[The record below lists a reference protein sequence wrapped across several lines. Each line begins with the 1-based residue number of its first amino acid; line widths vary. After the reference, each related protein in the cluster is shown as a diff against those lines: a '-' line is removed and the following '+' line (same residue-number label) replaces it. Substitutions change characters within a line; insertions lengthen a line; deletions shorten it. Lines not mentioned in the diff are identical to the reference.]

1 VRVVR
6 PSKILCVGR
15 NYAAHA
21 AELGHEVPKEP
32 LIFLKASSAVIGDG
46 DAIVIPSWAGRI
58 EHEGE
63 IGIVIGRRARNV
75 SSQDAWKHV
84 AAIVPLNDVT
94 ARELQKKDGQW
105 ARAKGFDTFCPIG
118 TPVPAE
124 GRDPRAL
131 EVITRVNGQVRQ
143 HGHASD
149 MAFPIPYVVAYCST
163 FATLEEG
170 DVLATGTPEGVGPL
184 VPGDVVEVEIPGVG
198 RVRNPVIAGNDPGP
212 EPRPNA

>member
-1 VRVVR
+1 VLARR

-21 AELGHEVPKEP
+21 AELGNEVPKEP
-32 LIFLKASSAVIGDG
+32 LIFLKPPTAIISDG
-46 DAIVIPSWAGRI
+46 QPIVVPGWAGRV

-63 IGIVIGRRARNV
+63 IGIVIGRRAKSV
-75 SSQDAWKHV
+75 SPRDAWKHV

-118 TPVPAE
+118 TPVPAD

-131 EVITRVNGQVRQ
+131 EVITRVNGQLRQ
-143 HGHASD
+143 HGRASD
-149 MAFPIPYVVAYCST
+149 MTFPIPYVIAYCST
-163 FATLEEG
+163 FTTLEEG

-198 RVRNPVIAGNDPGP
+198 RMSNPVIAGNDPGP
-212 EPRPNA
+212 EPRPTA

>member
-1 VRVVR
+1 VTVVR

-46 DAIVIPSWAGRI
+46 DPIVIPSWAGRI

-105 ARAKGFDTFCPIG
+105 ARAKGFDSFCPIG

-124 GRDPRAL
+124 GRDPRTL

-184 VPGDVVEVEIPGVG
+184 VPGDVVEVEILGVG
-198 RVRNPVIAGNDPGP
+198 RVRNPVTLGNDPGP

>member
-1 VRVVR
+1 VV
-6 PSKILCVGR
+6 PG
-15 NYAAHA
+15 
-21 AELGHEVPKEP
+21 
-32 LIFLKASSAVIGDG
+32 
-46 DAIVIPSWAGRI
+46 WAGRV

-63 IGIVIGRRARNV
+63 IGIVIGRRAKAISTR
-75 SSQDAWKHV
+75 DAWSHV

-105 ARAKGFDTFCPIG
+105 SRAKGFDTFCPIG
-118 TPVPAE
+118 APVPAQ
-124 GRDPRAL
+124 GVDPRAL

-184 VPGDVVEVEIPGVG
+184 VPGDVVEVEIPGIG
-198 RVRNPVIAGNDPGP
+198 RVSNPVIAGNDAGP